1 MKKAIFA
8 IVGVI
13 AFYYVASMIMNF
25 LDISLSTYL
34 PYLLWLVALVILYVV
49 LPKSREI
56 FMVEKSVSNVK

>member
-1 MKKAIFA
+1 MKKAVFA

-25 LDISLSTYL
+25 LDISLSSYL

-49 LPKSREI
+49 LPKSRQVFAI
-56 FMVEKSVSNVK
+56 EKVVSEV

>member
-13 AFYYVASMIMNF
+13 AFYYVASMIINF

-49 LPKSREI
+49 LPKTRDV
-56 FMVEKSVSNVK
+56 FMVEKGAIPDK

>member
-34 PYLLWLVALVILYVV
+34 PYLLWLIALVILYVV
-49 LPKSREI
+49 LPKSRQVFAI
-56 FMVEKSVSNVK
+56 EKNVAPDA

>member
-1 MKKAIFA
+1 MKKTVFA

-49 LPKSREI
+49 LPKSRQI
-56 FMVEKSVSNVK
+56 FAIEKVASEV

>member
-49 LPKSREI
+49 LPKTREV
-56 FMVEKSVSNVK
+56 FMVEKGAISEK

>member
-1 MKKAIFA
+1 MKKTIFA

-13 AFYYVASMIMNF
+13 AFYYVASMIMDF

-49 LPKSREI
+49 LPKSRDV
-56 FMVEKSVSNVK
+56 FMVEKNVSNVK

>member
-25 LDISLSTYL
+25 LDVSFSAYF
-34 PYLLWLVALVILYVV
+34 PYLLWLIALVILYVV
-49 LPKSREI
+49 LPKTRQI
-56 FMVEKSVSNVK
+56 FAIEKVAPDA

>member
-13 AFYYVASMIMNF
+13 AFYYVASMIMDF

-49 LPKSREI
+49 LPKSRDV
-56 FMVEKSVSNVK
+56 FMVEKNVSNVK

>member
-13 AFYYVASMIMNF
+13 AFYYVASMIMTF

-34 PYLLWLVALVILYVV
+34 PYLLWLIALVILYVV
-49 LPKSREI
+49 LPKSRQVFAI
-56 FMVEKSVSNVK
+56 EKVAPDA

>member
-49 LPKSREI
+49 LPKTRDV
-56 FMVEKSVSNVK
+56 FKVEKIEK

>member
-34 PYLLWLVALVILYVV
+34 PYLLWLIALVILYVV
-49 LPKSREI
+49 LPKSRQVFAIEN
-56 FMVEKSVSNVK
+56 VASNA

>member
-49 LPKSREI
+49 LPKTRDV
-56 FMVEKSVSNVK
+56 FKVEKIEKL